1 MCNCYG
7 IAVQYQIFT
16 DHILFNCQL
25 QYSYCLKIF
34 VSVKFPH
41 NHWYGTQLQ
50 NPGSEIKVPL
60 KYFYGS
66 PHTVKPSDNELFG
79 NHALWVLVICSWI
92 LYNTLFC

>member
-41 NHWYGTQLQ
+41 NH
-50 NPGSEIKVPL
+50 
-60 KYFYGS
+60 
-66 PHTVKPSDNELFG
+66 
-79 NHALWVLVICSWI
+79 
-92 LYNTLFC
+92 